1 MDLAESETESE
12 GGDEAA
18 LALADEGGAD
28 EGRGIV
34 RREA

>member
-1 MDLAESETESE
+1 MDLVDSTPESE

-28 EGRGIV
+28 EGRRIIW
-34 RREA
+34 REA